1 MTIKRVYRYFFPKRS
16 VRQRLPLPPLHYSS
30 TTSPWGEPPA
40 ELDASIRRLM
50 WQGLAA
56 TRQDGYRLLRKHQ
69 GKSLREI
76 IKLERRKRYA
86 LPQLRRAWRRF
97 KRIW

>member
-1 MTIKRVYRYFFPKRS
+1 MTIKRIFRYFFPKRR

-30 TTSPWGEPPA
+30 AHSPWGDPPP
-40 ELDASIRRLM
+40 ELDADIRRLM

-69 GKSLREI
+69 GKTLREI
-76 IKLERRKRYA
+76 IRLERRSRYVHPR
-86 LPQLRRAWRRF
+86 LQRAWRRF